1 MSKYINSIRGM
12 HDILPAHNGVWHF
25 LEENI
30 RRLMAT
36 YSYAEIRTPIVE
48 KTELFCRSI
57 GEVTDIVEKEMYS
70 FDDRNGDSLSLRPEN
85 TASCVRAGIQHGLLY
100 NTIQRLWYS
109 GPMFRYERPQK
120 GRYRQFHQF
129 GAEVF
134 GVAGPFIEVELILLS
149 ARLWRL
155 LGVSQAVKL
164 EINSLG
170 NLDDRSL
177 YRAGLVEYFERNKDY
192 LDEDSLRRLRTNP
205 LRILDSKNPELQS
218 LIEAA
223 PRLID
228 VLGNESLEHF
238 HTLTRLLDANAI
250 EYTINHRLVRGL
262 DYYSH
267 TVFEWISGELGAQG
281 TVCAGG
287 RYDGLIEQLGGKPT
301 PGVGWAAGFERLLAL
316 IELMREQAPMVGPHA
331 YLVLSGPSA
340 RTEGLVL
347 AEFLRDRIDDLHLQV
362 DCSGGSIKS
371 QFRRADKS
379 AAQLALVL
387 GDEEIDAETI
397 TVKPL
402 RGIGEQQTVDRAT
415 LCTMLAQLVDE

>member
-1 MSKYINSIRGM
+1 MSKIINSIRGM
-12 HDILPAHNGVWHF
+12 HDILPAHSGAWHF

-30 RRLMAT
+30 RHLMAT

-48 KTELFCRSI
+48 KTELFRRSI

-120 GRYRQFHQF
+120 DRYRQFHQF

-155 LGVSQAVKL
+155 LGVSHAVKL

-170 NLDDRSL
+170 DLDDRSR
-177 YRAGLVEYFERNKDY
+177 YRAGLVEYFERHRDC
-192 LDEDSLRRLRTNP
+192 LDEDSLRRLHTNP
-205 LRILDSKNPELQS
+205 LRILDSKSPELQS
-218 LIEAA
+218 TIEAA
-223 PRLID
+223 PKLID
-228 VLGNESLEHF
+228 VLGAGSLENF
-238 HTLTRLLDANAI
+238 RTLTRLLDANAI

-267 TVFEWISGELGAQG
+267 TVFEGVSGELGAQG

-301 PGVGWAAGFERLLAL
+301 PGVGWAAGSERLLAL
-316 IELMREQAPMVGPHA
+316 IAVTQQQIPVLCPHA
-331 YLVLSGPSA
+331 YLVLSGPDA

-347 AEFLRDRIDDLHLQV
+347 AEFLRDRVEDLRLQV
-362 DCSGGSIKS
+362 DCSGGSMKS
-371 QFRRADKS
+371 QFKRADKS

-402 RGIGEQQTVDRAT
+402 RGTGEQQTVDRAR
-415 LCTMLAQLVDE
+415 LCAMLADLAS